1 VIIAD
6 HHPHFFGRRSAGH
19 GDEFSRSPAKTRL
32 QSPDG
37 GDEYGVVVVMTS
49 DVELDRVRRV
59 AQMRS
64 YRIGSVIRVGVVVL
78 MAAAMVVGTSRSEW
92 AQQIVLI
99 VLYGFTA
106 VTALVLAHPR
116 VRQWVGRGRLL
127 GMGRLEP
134 FAFTAIDVLV
144 LTGFQLLS
152 TDGIYPLL
160 IMTLLP
166 VLVGLDVSSRRA
178 TVVLGL
184 TLVGF
189 AVAVLQDPAM
199 IDRIGWP
206 EAVFR
211 FFLYAFLCAT
221 ALGVVR
227 IEERHARSIAGL
239 SALREEL
246 LAQTMTASEVLQRRI
261 SESIHDGP
269 LQDVLAARQEL
280 VELDTALPGDE
291 RVDRALAGLQIA
303 SERLRQ
309 ATFELHPAVL
319 EQVGL
324 GAAVEQLAGY
334 TARRSGIEVTTD
346 IDYPIRNEIDP
357 IMFGVARE
365 LLSNVVHHSRAQ
377 HASVTLGITDGTC
390 VLDVADDGVGISD
403 EEMAR
408 RLGEGHIGLA
418 SHRTRVDAAGGVFV
432 FLETPSGTHACVEL
446 PLKR

>member
-1 VIIAD
+1 
-6 HHPHFFGRRSAGH
+6 
-19 GDEFSRSPAKTRL
+19 
-32 QSPDG
+32 
-37 GDEYGVVVVMTS
+37 MTS
-49 DVELDRVRRV
+49 DVELDRVRRI

-64 YRIGSVIRVGVVVL
+64 YRIGSVIRLGVVVL
-78 MAAAMVVGTSRSEW
+78 MVAAMRVGTLPSEW
-92 AQQIVLI
+92 SQQIVLI
-99 VLYGFTA
+99 ALYGCTA
-106 VTALVLAHPR
+106 VVALVLADPR
-116 VRQWVGRGRLL
+116 SRQWVGRGRLP
-127 GMGRLEP
+127 GIGRWEP
-134 FAFTAIDVLV
+134 FAFTAIDVLA

-160 IMTLLP
+160 MMTLLP

-178 TVVLGL
+178 TVVLAL

-189 AVAVLQDPAM
+189 AIAVLQDPAM
-199 IDRIGWP
+199 IARIGWP
-206 EAVFR
+206 EAIFR
-211 FFLYAFLCAT
+211 FLLYAFLCAT

-246 LAQTMTASEVLQRRI
+246 LAQTMTASQEMQRRI

-280 VELDTALPGDE
+280 VELDTAIPGDE
-291 RVDRALAGLQIA
+291 RVERALSVLQIA

-324 GAAVEQLAGY
+324 GAAVEQLAAY

-346 IDYPIRNEIDP
+346 VDYEMRNEIDP

-365 LLSNVVHHSRAQ
+365 LLSNVVHHSRAK
-377 HASVTLGITDGTC
+377 HASVTLGITDGVC

-403 EEMAR
+403 EDMAR

-418 SHRTRVDAAGGVFV
+418 SHRTRVDAAGGLLI
-432 FLETPSGTHACVEL
+432 FLDAPAGTHVCVEL
-446 PLKR
+446 PLKH